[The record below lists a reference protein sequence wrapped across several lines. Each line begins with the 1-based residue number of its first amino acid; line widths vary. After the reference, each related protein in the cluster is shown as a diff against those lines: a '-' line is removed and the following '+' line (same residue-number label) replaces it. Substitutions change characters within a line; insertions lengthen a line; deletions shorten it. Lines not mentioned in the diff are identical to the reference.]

1 VKAAYWEIF
10 DDIDQ
15 PPGQAAVD
23 QATRRAQRFAARYQ
37 GVYPA
42 AVACLTSTLEELT
55 VHLRFPREHWPR
67 IRHTDESFKA
77 GVALSAGWDGVS
89 LLGGRGRP
97 RSEEQVLGLGALPR
111 SLPLEGPTV
120 APQWWR
126 PRPLRS
132 GRHRGLV
139 AGRFGCQSATSWR

>member
-1 VKAAYWEIF
+1 MAKAAAKIT
-10 DDIDQ
+10 DDLDVLL
-15 PPGQAAVD
+15 AFYD
-23 QATRRAQRFAARYQ
+23 
-37 GVYPA
+37 YPA
-42 AVACLTSTLEELT
+42 EHWI
-55 VHLRFPREHWPR
+55 HLRT
-67 IRHTDESFKA
+67 TDESFKA

-97 RSEEQVLGLGALPR
+97 RSKSRVLGLGALPR